1 MVENTYINLEFLKSE
16 VPKIKLKVK
25 TKSDG
30 TRSSEEHGVG
40 RFQVILRGV
49 LLIYES
55 RLHISRTRCCN
66 NQTCKK
72 LFFFG
77 TM

>member
-1 MVENTYINLEFLKSE
+1 MVENNYINLEFLKSE

-55 RLHISRTRCCN
+55 RLHISRRLVVVIIRQVKN
-66 NQTCKK
+66 YY
-72 LFFFG
+72 F